1 MILTQEQATAVVA
14 LINAGGTGVVTF
26 KASDSHSLVHFKG
39 DAVTIARYLNGL
51 PTITEAPERYAT
63 PMHFELAYLGSQAQI
78 ARAAAHY
85 IPMAAEA
92 KSMAQHVADGEG
104 RN

>member
-1 MILTQEQATAVVA
+1 MILTNQQAAAVLTVMD
-14 LINAGGTGVVTF
+14 AGGTGVVTF
-26 KASDSHSLVHFKG
+26 KTIGSHALVHFKNSG
-39 DAVTIARYLNGL
+39 VNVGQFFDGGKQSIY
-51 PTITEAPERYAT
+51 ESYAT
-63 PMHFELAYLGSQAQI
+63 FAHFHMAYDVTKPDL

-92 KSMAQHVADGEG
+92 KTMAQHVADGEG

>member
-1 MILTQEQATAVVA
+1 MILTNQQAAVVLA
-14 LINAGGTGVVTF
+14 VMDAGGTGVVTF
-26 KASDSHSLVHFKG
+26 KAINSHVLVHFKDSG
-39 DAVTIARYLNGL
+39 VNVGQFFDGRRQSQYET
-51 PTITEAPERYAT
+51 YAT
-63 PMHFELAYLGSQAQI
+63 FDHFRLAHTPPDL

>member
-1 MILTQEQATAVVA
+1 MILNPHQSAVVLA
-14 LINAGGTGVVTF
+14 VMTAGGTGTLTF
-26 KASDSHSLVHFKG
+26 KGADANLVSFKENGAVFVAQFCDDGGRDSQE
-39 DAVTIARYLNGL
+39 T
-51 PTITEAPERYAT
+51 YAT
-63 PMHFELAYLGSQAQI
+63 FEQFRLAYTTPVPDL

-92 KSMAQHVADGEG
+92 KTMAQHVADGEG